1 MFSKKREDNIQ
12 KQKNMFDTI
21 ATKITLFIF
30 ASPQKIVSNE
40 ASDEFGS
47 SISE

>member
-1 MFSKKREDNIQ
+1 
-12 KQKNMFDTI
+12 MFDTI
-21 ATKITLFIF
+21 ATYFIF

-40 ASDEFGS
+40 ALDEFGH